1 MAYVTILN
9 DSNGEID
16 FLFFSRYNTSV
27 GRNMFSFRLWGDNL
41 GIDLGTT
48 NTLVY
53 AKSKG
58 IVLNIPSVMAI
69 GRKDG
74 RVMAIGKE
82 AKEMV
87 GKTPENILA
96 VRPMQDG
103 VIADFDIAQKMMRY
117 FIDQVQPRRLLMG
130 PKLIIGVPFQ
140 ATKVEKRA
148 VVEIAMQIGAR
159 RVHLVAEPV
168 AAAIGA
174 NLPVSEPLGN
184 LIVDIGGGTSEAA
197 ITSLNGVVICRTIRI
212 AGDEM
217 DQAAIQ
223 HLRDHHS
230 LVIGEQMAER
240 VKIEVGC
247 VCVPAHN
254 EKMKVRGRDLNTGFP
269 NEIEI
274 DSEEVSSIFSPV
286 VDTICEMIEATLEES
301 PPEISG
307 DIMERGLYLTG
318 GVACLRG
325 LDKYISQRTGLTV
338 YLAEEPLL
346 SVVMGIGK
354 LLKDRHFLSLVEM
367 TP

>member
-1 MAYVTILN
+1 
-9 DSNGEID
+9 
-16 FLFFSRYNTSV
+16 
-27 GRNMFSFRLWGDNL
+27 MFSFRIWGDNL
-41 GIDLGTT
+41 AIDLGTT

-53 AKSKG
+53 TKREG
-58 IVLNIPSVMAI
+58 VVLNIPSVIAI
-69 GRKDG
+69 ARKDG
-74 RVMAIGKE
+74 RILAIGKE

-87 GKTPENILA
+87 GKTPENIVA

-103 VIADFDIAQKMMRY
+103 VIADFDITQKMVRY
-117 FIDQVQPRRLLMG
+117 FIEQVQPRRLLMG
-130 PKLIIGVPFQ
+130 PKLIIGVPFR

-159 RVHLVAEPV
+159 RVYLVAEPV

-174 NLPVSEPLGN
+174 NLPVSEALGN

-217 DQAAIQ
+217 DHAVIQ

-240 VKIEVGC
+240 IKIEIGC

-269 NEIEI
+269 NQIEI

-286 VDTICEMIEATLEES
+286 VGTICEMIEATLEES
-301 PPEISG
+301 PPELSG

-318 GVACLRG
+318 GVASLRG
-325 LDKYISQRTGLTV
+325 LDKYISQRTGLV
-338 YLAEEPLL
+338 VHLAEEPLL

-354 LLKDRHFLSLVEM
+354 LLENRHFLSLVEM

>member
-1 MAYVTILN
+1 
-9 DSNGEID
+9 
-16 FLFFSRYNTSV
+16 
-27 GRNMFSFRLWGDNL
+27 MFSFRLWGHNL

-53 AKSKG
+53 AKGKG
-58 IVLNIPSVMAI
+58 VVLDIPSVMAV

-74 RVMAIGKE
+74 RILAVGKQ

-87 GKTPENILA
+87 GRTPENVVAI
-96 VRPMQDG
+96 RPMHDG
-103 VIADFDIAQKMMRY
+103 VIADFDIAQKMVRY
-117 FIDQVQPRRLLMG
+117 FIDQVQPHRLLMG

-148 VVEIAMQIGAR
+148 VKEIAMQIGAR
-159 RVHLVAEPV
+159 RVHVVAEPV
-168 AAAIGA
+168 AAVIGA
-174 NLPVSEPLGN
+174 NLPISEALGN

-197 ITSLNGVVICRTIRI
+197 ITSLNGVVVGRSIRI

-217 DQAAIQ
+217 DQAVMR

-240 VKIEVGC
+240 IKIEIGC
-247 VCVPAHN
+247 VCVSAHN

-274 DSEEVSSIFSPV
+274 DSEEVSSVFSPV

-301 PPEISG
+301 PPELSG
-307 DIMERGLYLTG
+307 DIMERGIYLTG
-318 GVACLRG
+318 GASCLRG
-325 LDKYISQRTGLTV
+325 LDKYISQRTGLSV
-338 YLAEEPLL
+338 HLAEEPLL
-346 SVVMGIGK
+346 SVVMGVGK
-354 LLKDRHFLSLVEM
+354 LLEDRHLLSLVEEI

>member
-1 MAYVTILN
+1 
-9 DSNGEID
+9 
-16 FLFFSRYNTSV
+16 
-27 GRNMFSFRLWGDNL
+27 MFNFRIWGDNL
-41 GIDLGTT
+41 AIDLGTT

-53 AKSKG
+53 AKRKG
-58 IVLNIPSVMAI
+58 VVLNIPSVMAI

-74 RVMAIGKE
+74 KILAIGKE
-82 AKEMV
+82 AKEML
-87 GKTPENILA
+87 GKTPQNIIA
-96 VRPMQDG
+96 IRPMQDG
-103 VIADFDIAQKMMRY
+103 IIADFDIAQKMMRY
-117 FIDQVQPRRLLMG
+117 FIEQVQPRHLLMG

-148 VVEIAMQIGAR
+148 VVEIAMETGAR
-159 RVHLVAEPV
+159 RVYLVAEPV

-174 NLPVSEPLGN
+174 DLPISEALGN

-197 ITSLNGVVICRTIRI
+197 IVSLNGVVICRTVRI

-217 DQAAIQ
+217 DQAVIQ
-223 HLRDHHS
+223 HFRDHHS
-230 LVIGEQMAER
+230 LVIGVQMAER
-240 VKIEVGC
+240 IKVEIGC

-254 EKMKVRGRDLNTGFP
+254 EKIKVRGRDMKTGFP
-269 NEIEI
+269 SQIEI
-274 DSEEVSSIFSPV
+274 DSKEISSVFSPV

-301 PPEISG
+301 PPELSG

-338 YLAEEPLL
+338 HLAEDPLL
-346 SVVMGIGK
+346 SVVMGVGK
-354 LLKDRHFLSLVEM
+354 LLEDRQLLSLVEM